1 MSNADYK
8 GVMVYA
14 EQVDGKITPVTY
26 ELIGKGKQLAGE
38 LGTEVTAV
46 LLGSDGGALPE
57 KREMRGADRVIVGDN
72 AALNVYKTEPY
83 VHALTT
89 VINKYKPEVVLV
101 GATAIGRDLAPRVS
115 ARVHTGLTADCTK
128 LEINPEDK
136 GLMMTRPAF
145 GGNIMATI
153 LCPNNR
159 PQMST
164 VRPGVMQKLKANPER
179 KGHAQ
184 IIFEDINDFDKHDNT
199 EVLEIVK
206 TIQEKMDI
214 QDAKVLVSGGRGMQ
228 SPENFKVLQDLAD
241 VLGGTVSSSRA
252 AVDAGWV
259 EKDRQVGQTGKTVRP
274 NLYIAVG
281 ISGAIQHLAGME
293 ESDFIVAINKDE
305 TAPIFSV
312 ADVGIVGDGL
322 KIVPLITEAI
332 KAEQAAKNEQ

>member
-1 MSNADYK
+1 M
-8 GVMVYA
+8 
-14 EQVDGKITPVTY
+14 
-26 ELIGKGKQLAGE
+26 
-38 LGTEVTAV
+38 
-46 LLGSDGGALPE
+46 
-57 KREMRGADRVIVGDN
+57 IVVDN

-164 VRPGVMQKLKANPER
+164 VRPGVMQKLKSNPEL